1 MTTAVRKPTS
11 SSVDRLAG
19 EGRRALS
26 RQLILRGAL
35 EYVDEHGFEALSMHK
50 LAASLGV
57 RAMSLYKHVV
67 NKDDLLGGIVE
78 LMWSEVPNVPA
89 DDDWRTV
96 IRQIAEELRALVH
109 RHPNAAPLLATRQ
122 SLLEHP
128 LLICQSALKA
138 MRDGGV
144 PEDCA
149 VTLLRVIMP
158 YGIGYALAELSLPTA
173 PGEKPCGDIALIRR
187 VVEVLPSHCSD
198 DLVRTALLLCGDCN
212 LGDQFH
218 VGVDLMIRGLTTYL
232 DPAATQGPAAAGGGR
247 QC

>member
-1 MTTAVRKPTS
+1 MTSAVRKPASTAA
-11 SSVDRLAG
+11 DRGTG
-19 EGRRALS
+19 EGRATLS

-35 EYVDEHGFEALSMHK
+35 GYVDEHGLESLSMHK

-57 RAMSLYKHVV
+57 RAMSLYKYVES
-67 NKDDLLGGIVE
+67 KDDLLGGVVE
-78 LMWSEVPNVPA
+78 LMWSEVPTA
-89 DDDWRTV
+89 HADDWRTV
-96 IRQIAEELRALVH
+96 IRQIAESLRDLVY
-109 RHPNAAPLLATRQ
+109 RHPKAAPLLTTRQ

-144 PEDCA
+144 PEECA
-149 VTLLRVIMP
+149 VTLLRVVFP
-158 YGIGYALAELSLPTA
+158 YAIGYALAELSLPTA
-173 PGEKPCGDIALIRR
+173 PGEAPCGDIALVRR
-187 VVEVLPSHCSD
+187 VVGMLPSHCSD

-218 VGVDLMIRGLTTYL
+218 VGVDLMVRGLTAYL
-232 DPAATQGPAAAGGGR
+232 DSPAVEGPAAAGGGL